1 MKLLK
6 ILGLRIF
13 PGIFHFSMG
22 NGRVETS
29 LNESM
34 WGLKWF
40 EHAGE
45 KTKCA
50 GIVLKLQSVGVLV
63 LIWSDIYKN
72 IQDNTAALENCGK
85 LWKIWCVAGLSW
97 WKCTVQFTSTQN
109 FSFCLTGCI
118 ISRYCKAWLVNVVY
132 FPESKNRDCCLHSGS
147 VAAQPTTLQYW

>member
-13 PGIFHFSMG
+13 PGVFHFSMG
-22 NGRVETS
+22 NGRLETS

-34 WGLKWF
+34 WGLKRF

-85 LWKIWCVAGLSW
+85 L
-97 WKCTVQFTSTQN
+97 
-109 FSFCLTGCI
+109 
-118 ISRYCKAWLVNVVY
+118 
-132 FPESKNRDCCLHSGS
+132 
-147 VAAQPTTLQYW
+147 